1 MIYLPSKLLP
11 GSLLSRFLSLLN
23 SRISY
28 QQTSL
33 KVDKKNTHMRKRITW
48 GTNKAEIL
56 VTNDIDN
63 NDVRE
68 KQLVG

>member
-1 MIYLPSKLLP
+1 
-11 GSLLSRFLSLLN
+11 
-23 SRISY
+23 
-28 QQTSL
+28 
-33 KVDKKNTHMRKRITW
+33 MRKRITR

>member
-33 KVDKKNTHMRKRITW
+33 KVNKKNTHEKRH
-48 GTNKAEIL
+48 NKGMNKVEIL
-56 VTNDIDN
+56 VT
-63 NDVRE
+63 
-68 KQLVG
+68 